1 MHLLH
6 FPFPI
11 CLTCIVDISDRSFRS
26 QHLRDNSVKR
36 DKVKVAKK
44 KPEKLFL
51 PRNIQCQ
58 SDASFSVAPRGRSHL
73 MTSPWLLKR
82 LDSEGLPLLSSPHE
96 LCRIV
101 IPVNLISIDPG
112 MRRVVFEI

>member
-11 CLTCIVDISDRSFRS
+11 CLTRIVDISDRSFRS

-58 SDASFSVAPRGRSHL
+58 SDASFSVARTGSFASNDQPMASKK
-73 MTSPWLLKR
+73 T
-82 LDSEGLPLLSSPHE
+82 GL
-96 LCRIV
+96 
-101 IPVNLISIDPG
+101 
-112 MRRVVFEI
+112 